1 MITMIAII
9 DYDMG
14 NVGSIK
20 NMLEHLSVDAIITG
34 DHKTI
39 LSADQI
45 IIPGVGSFDQ
55 GMHNLIERGLDQVI
69 KTFALEL
76 KKPVLGICLG
86 MQLLGHSSEEGKCP
100 GLGLIDFVN
109 LRFQQTNEIPLRIP
123 HMGWNTVKLEKED
136 PLLKD
141 IDHTYR
147 FYFVHSYYAKC
158 NHQENVLM
166 STVYG
171 QRFTSSVHHENIYGV
186 QFHPEK
192 SHHFGM
198 KILSN
203 FSRISH
209 VL

>member
-1 MITMIAII
+1 MIAII

-34 DHKTI
+34 DHETI

-55 GMHNLIERGLDQVI
+55 GMQNLIERGLDRII
-69 KTFALEL
+69 KIFALEL

-86 MQLLGHSSEEGKCP
+86 MQLLGNSSEEGKYP
-100 GLGLIDFVN
+100 GLGLIDFINV
-109 LRFQQTNEIPLRIP
+109 RFKQTKEIPLRIP

-158 NHQENVLM
+158 IHEENILM
-166 STVYG
+166 STLYG
-171 QRFTSSVHHENIYGV
+171 HQFTSSVHHKNIYGV